1 MAKVE
6 IYTTMMCPFCHRA
19 KALLDAKGIAYEE
32 YDVTYD
38 PKGRAAMMARAEG
51 RHTVPQIFI
60 DGRPVGGSDDLAE
73 LDRTGELDRLLG
85 AAA

>member
-19 KALLDAKGIAYEE
+19 KALLDAKGVAYEE

-38 PKGRAAMMARAEG
+38 PKGRAAMMVRAEG

-60 DGRPVGGSDDLAE
+60 DGRPVGGSDELAE
-73 LDRTGELDRLLG
+73 LDRSGELDRLLG